1 MSTAPHTED
10 LLRELAPQVL
20 GVLVRRFGDFDLAE
34 DAVQDALLAAATQW
48 RTEGLPGN
56 PRGWLIQVAQRRMA
70 DAVRAEVARRR
81 RETTVFVRDV
91 PVEATGRDDT
101 LDMYFLCCH
110 PDLPPA
116 GAIAL
121 TLRAVG
127 GLSTGEIAAAF
138 LVPEATMAQRI
149 SRAKK
154 RLAGTDRPFAD
165 GANDSARL
173 SAVLQVLYVI
183 FTEGHTS
190 SSGAGLRRADL
201 SAEAIR
207 LTRALRALLPANT
220 EVTGLLALM
229 LLTDARRAARSGPHG
244 ELIPLHEQDRSRWD
258 RTQIT
263 EGLRLLTATMPAG
276 LSGPY
281 QIQAAIAGLH
291 AQAARFEDTDWA
303 RILLLYTM
311 IERTN
316 PNPMVTLN
324 RAVATAMVHGPAA
337 GLAMVDAVAEPLA
350 RSHRLAAVRGHLHEM
365 TGDDAA
371 AVTHYQLAA
380 KQTASVPER
389 DYLLLRA
396 ARLRSREAVSAVRSG
411 PREQPGVEKVGGPN
425 SGKAAPTH

>member
-1 MSTAPHTED
+1 MTTTTRAEG

-48 RTEGLPGN
+48 AADGLPEN

-91 PVEATGRDDT
+91 AAEPSGRDDT

-154 RLAGTDRPFAD
+154 RLAESERPFAD
-165 GANDSARL
+165 GAHDSARL
-173 SAVLQVLYVI
+173 GAVLQVLYVI

-190 SSGAGLRRADL
+190 TAGAGLRRADL

-207 LTRALRALLPANT
+207 LTSALRALLPDST

-258 RTQIT
+258 RAQIT
-263 EGLRLLTATMPAG
+263 EGLNLLTGTLPAG
-276 LSGPY
+276 LTGTY

-291 AQAARFEDTDWA
+291 AQAPRVEDTDWA

-311 IERTN
+311 IERAN
-316 PNPMVTLN
+316 ANPMVTLN

-337 GLAMVDAVAEPLA
+337 GLAVAESVAAPLA

-365 TGDDAA
+365 AGDAAA
-371 AVTHYQLAA
+371 AVTQYQLAA
-380 KQTASVPER
+380 SQTASTPER

-396 ARLRSREAVSAVRSG
+396 ARLRANESG
-411 PREQPGVEKVGGPN
+411 TAGVPDPPRATGAATHLVPDN
-425 SGKAAPTH
+425 HAASG

>member
-1 MSTAPHTED
+1 MTETLPRIED
-10 LLRELAPQVL
+10 LLRELSPQVL

-34 DAVQDALLAAATQW
+34 DSVQDALLAASTQW
-48 RTEGLPGN
+48 NSDGLPDN

-91 PVEATGRDDT
+91 PAEAVDRDDT

-116 GAIAL
+116 GAVAL

-127 GLSTGEIAAAF
+127 GLSTAEIAAAF
-138 LVPEATMAQRI
+138 LVPESTMGQRI

-154 RLAGTDRPFAD
+154 RLAESDRPFAD
-165 GANDSARL
+165 GAHDSARV
-173 SAVLQVLYVI
+173 SAVLAVLYVI

-190 SSGAGLRRADL
+190 SSGAGLRRGDL

-207 LTRALRALLPANT
+207 LTRVLRALLPENT

-244 ELIPLHEQDRSRWD
+244 ELIPLPEQDRSRWD
-258 RTQIT
+258 RRQIT
-263 EGLRLLTATMPAG
+263 EGLRLLTAIMPTG
-276 LSGPY
+276 LTGTY
-281 QIQAAIAGLH
+281 QMQAAIAGLH
-291 AQAARFEDTDWA
+291 AEAQRPEDTNWS
-303 RILLLYTM
+303 RILVLYTM
-311 IERTN
+311 IERLT
-316 PNPMVTLN
+316 PNPMITLN

-337 GLAMVDAVAEPLA
+337 GLAVADSVAEPLS

-365 TGDDAA
+365 AGEQTAA
-371 AVTHYQLAA
+371 IAEYRRAA
-380 KQTASVPER
+380 TQTASVPER

-396 ARLRSREAVSAVRSG
+396 ARLR
-411 PREQPGVEKVGGPN
+411 VGDA
-425 SGKAAPTH
+425 K

>member
-1 MSTAPHTED
+1 MSTTPHVED

-34 DAVQDALLAAATQW
+34 DAVQDALLAATTQW
-48 RTEGLPGN
+48 ATDGLPGN

-81 RETTVFVRDV
+81 RETTDFVRAV
-91 PVEATGRDDT
+91 PVTVSGRDDT

-127 GLSTGEIAAAF
+127 GLSTAEIAAAF

-154 RLAGTDRPFAD
+154 RLSESARPFAD
-165 GANDSARL
+165 GAHDSSRL
-173 SAVLQVLYVI
+173 GAVLQVLYVI

-190 SSGAGLRRADL
+190 SSGAGIRRGDL
-201 SAEAIR
+201 AAEAIR
-207 LTRALRALLPANT
+207 LTRALHALLPEHL

-244 ELIPLHEQDRSRWD
+244 ELVPLHEQDRSRWD
-258 RTQIT
+258 RAQIT

-276 LSGPY
+276 LTGQY
-281 QIQAAIAGLH
+281 QLQAAVAGLH
-291 AQAARFEDTDWA
+291 AQAARVEDTDWA
-303 RILLLYTM
+303 RIAALYTL
-311 IERTN
+311 IERRN

-324 RAVATAMVHGPAA
+324 RAVATAMLHGPAA
-337 GLAMVDAVAEPLA
+337 GLTLIDTVAEPLA
-350 RSHRLAAVRGHLHEM
+350 RSHRLAAVRGHLYEM
-365 TGDDAA
+365 TGDTAA
-371 AVTHYQLAA
+371 AVAQYRLAA

-396 ARLRSREAVSAVRSG
+396 ARLRTG
-411 PREQPGVEKVGGPN
+411 PAAHVDTAQPR
-425 SGKAAPTH
+425 

>member
-1 MSTAPHTED
+1 MSTTPRIED

-48 RTEGLPGN
+48 RTEGLPEH

-81 RETTVFVRDV
+81 RETTVFVREV
-91 PVEATGRDDT
+91 PVEASGRDDT

-127 GLSTGEIAAAF
+127 GLSTAEIAAAF

-154 RLAGTDRPFAD
+154 RLAESERPFAD
-165 GANDSARL
+165 GAQDSARL

-190 SSGAGLRRADL
+190 SAGAGLRRGDL

-207 LTRALRALLPANT
+207 LTRALRALLPENT

-229 LLTDARRAARSGPHG
+229 LLTDARRATRSGPHG
-244 ELIPLHEQDRSRWD
+244 ELVPLHEQDRTRWD
-258 RTQIT
+258 RAQIT
-263 EGLRLLTATMPAG
+263 EGLRLLTATMSTG
-276 LSGPY
+276 LTGNY
-281 QIQAAIAGLH
+281 QLQAAVAGLH
-291 AQAARFEDTDWA
+291 AQAARVQDTDWA
-303 RILLLYTM
+303 RILVLYTM
-311 IERTN
+311 IERAN

-337 GLAMVDAVAEPLA
+337 GLAVADTVAEPLA

-365 TGDDAA
+365 AGEDAA
-371 AVTHYQLAA
+371 AVAQYQLAA

-396 ARLRSREAVSAVRSG
+396 ARVRSG
-411 PREQPGVEKVGGPN
+411 
-425 SGKAAPTH
+425 AAGAPQRPAETTPAH

>member
-1 MSTAPHTED
+1 MSTTPRTED

-48 RTEGLPGN
+48 RTDGLPEH

-81 RETTVFVRDV
+81 RETTVFVREV

-110 PDLPPA
+110 PELPPA

-127 GLSTGEIAAAF
+127 GLSTAEIAAAF

-154 RLAGTDRPFAD
+154 RLAESERPFAD
-165 GANDSARL
+165 GAQDSARL
-173 SAVLQVLYVI
+173 SAVLRVLYVI

-190 SSGAGLRRADL
+190 SAGAGLRRGDL

-207 LTRALRALLPANT
+207 LTRALRALLPENT
-220 EVTGLLALM
+220 EVTSLLALM
-229 LLTDARRAARSGPHG
+229 LLTDARRATRSGPHG
-244 ELIPLHEQDRSRWD
+244 ELVPLHEQDRGRWD
-258 RTQIT
+258 RAQIT

-276 LSGPY
+276 LTGNY
-281 QIQAAIAGLH
+281 QLQAAIAGLH
-291 AQAARFEDTDWA
+291 AQAARVEDTDWA
-303 RILLLYTM
+303 RILVLYTM
-311 IERTN
+311 IERSN

-337 GLAMVDAVAEPLA
+337 GLAVADAVAEPLA

-365 TGDDAA
+365 AGEDAA
-371 AVTHYQLAA
+371 AVAQYQLAA
-380 KQTASVPER
+380 TQTASVPER

-396 ARLRSREAVSAVRSG
+396 ARVRSG
-411 PREQPGVEKVGGPN
+411 
-425 SGKAAPTH
+425 AAGSVVSRHRPEEATSAH

>member
-1 MSTAPHTED
+1 MTGTLTPGTED
-10 LLRELAPQVL
+10 LLRTLAPQVL

-48 RTEGLPGN
+48 TTEGVPEN

-91 PVEATGRDDT
+91 PAEAGARDDT
-101 LDMYFLCCH
+101 LDLYFLCCH
-110 PDLPPA
+110 PDLPAA

-154 RLAGTDRPFAD
+154 RLAEASRPFAD
-165 GANDSARL
+165 GAHDTARL
-173 SAVLQVLYVI
+173 DAVLRVLYVI

-190 SSGAGLRRADL
+190 TSGAGLRRADL

-207 LTRALRALLPANT
+207 LTRTLHTLLPEDT
-220 EVTGLLALM
+220 EVGGLLAVM

-244 ELIPLHEQDRSRWD
+244 ELIPLHEQDRTRWD
-258 RTQIT
+258 RAQIT
-263 EGLRLLTATMPAG
+263 EGLRLLTATLSAG
-276 LSGPY
+276 LTGPY
-281 QIQAAIAGLH
+281 QIQGAIAGLH
-291 AQAARFEDTDWA
+291 AQAARVEDTDWA
-303 RILLLYTM
+303 RILVLYTM
-311 IERTN
+311 LERLA

-337 GLAMVDAVAEPLA
+337 GLAVVDTVAEPLA

-365 TGDDAA
+365 AGEDAA
-371 AVTHYQLAA
+371 AVIEYQRAA
-380 KQTASVPER
+380 TQTASTPER

-396 ARLRSREAVSAVRSG
+396 ARVR
-411 PREQPGVEKVGGPN
+411 
-425 SGKAAPTH
+425 TT

>member
-1 MSTAPHTED
+1 MSRAPRTED

-48 RTEGLPGN
+48 RADGLPGN

-149 SRAKK
+149 SRAKR
-154 RLAGTDRPFAD
+154 RLAETERPFAD
-165 GANDSARL
+165 GANDSARV

-190 SSGAGLRRADL
+190 SSGAGLRRGDL

-207 LTRALRALLPANT
+207 LTRSLHTLLPANT
-220 EVTGLLALM
+220 EVTALLALM

-258 RTQIT
+258 RAQIT

-276 LSGPY
+276 LSGRY

-291 AQAARFEDTDWA
+291 AQAARVEDTDWA

-311 IERTN
+311 IERSD

-324 RAVATAMVHGPAA
+324 RAVATAMAHGPAA
-337 GLAMVDAVAEPLA
+337 GLTVADSVAEPLA

-365 TGDDAA
+365 AGDDAA
-371 AVTHYQLAA
+371 AVAHYQLAA
-380 KQTASVPER
+380 KKTASVPER

-396 ARLRSREAVSAVRSG
+396 ARLRSGEAVSAIRLR
-411 PREQPGVEKVGGPN
+411 PPEQPGIEKVVGPN
-425 SGKAAPTH
+425 SGKATPAQ

>member
-1 MSTAPHTED
+1 MTETLPRIED
-10 LLRELAPQVL
+10 LLRELSPQVL

-34 DAVQDALLAAATQW
+34 DSVQDALLAAATQW
-48 RTEGLPGN
+48 DRDGLPDN

-91 PVEATGRDDT
+91 PVDAIERDDT

-116 GAIAL
+116 GAVAL

-127 GLSTGEIAAAF
+127 GLSTAEIATAF
-138 LVPEATMAQRI
+138 LVPESTMAQRI

-154 RLAGTDRPFAD
+154 RLAESDRPFAD
-165 GANDSARL
+165 GAHDSTRVG
-173 SAVLQVLYVI
+173 AVLHVLYVI

-190 SSGAGLRRADL
+190 SSGAGLRRGDL

-207 LTRALRALLPANT
+207 LTRALRRLLPDNT

-244 ELIPLHEQDRSRWD
+244 ELIPLTEQDRSRWD
-258 RTQIT
+258 RPQIT

-276 LSGPY
+276 LTGLY
-281 QIQAAIAGLH
+281 QMQAAVAGLH
-291 AQAARFEDTDWA
+291 AEARRPEDTDWA
-303 RILLLYTM
+303 RILQLYTM
-311 IERTN
+311 IERST
-316 PNPMVTLN
+316 PNPMITLN

-337 GLAMVDAVAEPLA
+337 GLAVADSVAEPLS
-350 RSHRLAAVRGHLHEM
+350 RSHRLAAVRGHLQEM
-365 TGDDAA
+365 AGDHVA
-371 AVTHYQLAA
+371 AVAEYRRAA
-380 KQTASVPER
+380 QQTASVPER

-396 ARLRSREAVSAVRSG
+396 ARLR
-411 PREQPGVEKVGGPN
+411 VGDA
-425 SGKAAPTH
+425 K

>member
-1 MSTAPHTED
+1 MSTTPRIED

-48 RTEGLPGN
+48 RTEGLPEH

-81 RETTVFVRDV
+81 RETTVFVREV
-91 PVEATGRDDT
+91 PVEASGRDDT

-127 GLSTGEIAAAF
+127 GLSTAEIAAAF

-154 RLAGTDRPFAD
+154 RLAESERPFAD
-165 GANDSARL
+165 GAQDSARL

-190 SSGAGLRRADL
+190 SAGAGLRRGDL

-207 LTRALRALLPANT
+207 LTRALRALLPENT

-229 LLTDARRAARSGPHG
+229 LLTDARRATRSGPHG
-244 ELIPLHEQDRSRWD
+244 ELVPLHEQDRTRWD
-258 RTQIT
+258 RAQIT
-263 EGLRLLTATMPAG
+263 EGLRLLTATMSTG
-276 LSGPY
+276 LTGNY
-281 QIQAAIAGLH
+281 QLQAAIAGLH
-291 AQAARFEDTDWA
+291 AQAARVQDTDWA
-303 RILLLYTM
+303 RILVLYTM
-311 IERTN
+311 IERAN

-337 GLAMVDAVAEPLA
+337 GLAVADTVAEPLA

-365 TGDDAA
+365 AGEDAA
-371 AVTHYQLAA
+371 AVAQYQLAA

-396 ARLRSREAVSAVRSG
+396 ARVRSG
-411 PREQPGVEKVGGPN
+411 
-425 SGKAAPTH
+425 AAGAPQRPAETTPAH

>member
-1 MSTAPHTED
+1 MTETLPRIED
-10 LLRELAPQVL
+10 LLRELSPQVL

-34 DAVQDALLAAATQW
+34 DSVQDALLAAATQW
-48 RTEGLPGN
+48 DRDGLPDN

-81 RETTVFVRDV
+81 RETTVFVREV
-91 PVEATGRDDT
+91 PVDAIERDDT

-116 GAIAL
+116 GAVAL

-127 GLSTGEIAAAF
+127 GLSTAEIATAF
-138 LVPEATMAQRI
+138 LVPESTMAQRI

-154 RLAGTDRPFAD
+154 RLAESGRPFAD
-165 GANDSARL
+165 GAHDSTRVG
-173 SAVLQVLYVI
+173 AVLQVLYVI

-190 SSGAGLRRADL
+190 SSGAGLRRGDL

-207 LTRALRALLPANT
+207 LTRALRRLLPDNT

-244 ELIPLHEQDRSRWD
+244 ELIPLTEQDRSRWD

-276 LSGPY
+276 LTGLY
-281 QIQAAIAGLH
+281 QMQAAVAGLH
-291 AQAARFEDTDWA
+291 AEARRPEDTDWA
-303 RILLLYTM
+303 RILQLYTM
-311 IERTN
+311 IERLSA
-316 PNPMVTLN
+316 NPMITLN

-337 GLAMVDAVAEPLA
+337 GLAVADSVAEPLS
-350 RSHRLAAVRGHLHEM
+350 RSHRLAAVRGHLREM
-365 TGDDAA
+365 AGEHTA
-371 AVTHYQLAA
+371 AVAEYRRAA
-380 KQTASVPER
+380 QQTASVPER

-396 ARLRSREAVSAVRSG
+396 ARLR
-411 PREQPGVEKVGGPN
+411 VGDA
-425 SGKAAPTH
+425 K

>member
-1 MSTAPHTED
+1 MTETLPRIED
-10 LLRELAPQVL
+10 LLRELSPQVL

-34 DAVQDALLAAATQW
+34 DSVQDALLAAATQW
-48 RTEGLPGN
+48 DRDGLPDN

-91 PVEATGRDDT
+91 PVDAIERDDT

-116 GAIAL
+116 GAVAL

-127 GLSTGEIAAAF
+127 GLSTAEIATAF
-138 LVPEATMAQRI
+138 LVPESTMAQRI

-154 RLAGTDRPFAD
+154 RLAESDRPFAD
-165 GANDSARL
+165 GAHDSTRVG
-173 SAVLQVLYVI
+173 AVLQVLYVI

-190 SSGAGLRRADL
+190 SSGAGLRRGDL

-207 LTRALRALLPANT
+207 LTRALRRLLPDNT

-244 ELIPLHEQDRSRWD
+244 ELIPLTEQDRSRWD
-258 RTQIT
+258 RAQIT

-276 LSGPY
+276 LTGLY
-281 QIQAAIAGLH
+281 QMQAAVAGLH
-291 AQAARFEDTDWA
+291 AEARRPEDTNWA
-303 RILLLYTM
+303 RILQLYSM
-311 IERTN
+311 IERLT
-316 PNPMVTLN
+316 PNPMITLN

-337 GLAMVDAVAEPLA
+337 GLAVADSVAEPLS
-350 RSHRLAAVRGHLHEM
+350 RSHRLAAVRGHLQEM
-365 TGDDAA
+365 AGDHVA
-371 AVTHYQLAA
+371 AVAEYRRAA
-380 KQTASVPER
+380 QQTASVPER

-396 ARLRSREAVSAVRSG
+396 ARLR
-411 PREQPGVEKVGGPN
+411 VGD
-425 SGKAAPTH
+425 AQ

>member
-1 MSTAPHTED
+1 MSTAPRIED

-48 RTEGLPGN
+48 RSEGLPEH

-81 RETTVFVRDV
+81 RETTVFVREV
-91 PVEATGRDDT
+91 PAEASTRDDT

-127 GLSTGEIAAAF
+127 GLSTAEIAAAF

-154 RLAGTDRPFAD
+154 RLAESERPFAD
-165 GANDSARL
+165 GAQDGARL

-190 SSGAGLRRADL
+190 SAGSGLRRADL

-207 LTRALRALLPANT
+207 LTRALRALLPDNT

-229 LLTDARRAARSGPHG
+229 LLTDARRATRSGLHG
-244 ELIPLHEQDRSRWD
+244 ELVPLHEQDRTRWD
-258 RTQIT
+258 RAQIT

-276 LSGPY
+276 LTGSY
-281 QIQAAIAGLH
+281 QLQAAIAGLH
-291 AQAARFEDTDWA
+291 AQAAHVADTDWA
-303 RILLLYTM
+303 RILVLYTM
-311 IERTN
+311 IERSN

-337 GLAMVDAVAEPLA
+337 GLAVADTVAEPLA

-365 TGDDAA
+365 AGDDAA
-371 AVTHYQLAA
+371 AVAQYQLAA
-380 KQTASVPER
+380 TQTASVPER

-396 ARLRSREAVSAVRSG
+396 ARVRSAAVD
-411 PREQPGVEKVGGPN
+411 RPGVADAVDPGP
-425 SGKAAPTH
+425 ATPVP

>member
-1 MSTAPHTED
+1 MGAPRRRRDTRRADRRIED

-48 RTEGLPGN
+48 DRDGLPDN

-91 PVEATGRDDT
+91 PADAIERDDT

-127 GLSTGEIAAAF
+127 GLTHRRDRHRLPGTGIDHGAADLA
-138 LVPEATMAQRI
+138 
-149 SRAKK
+149 AKK
-154 RLAGTDRPFAD
+154 RLAESDRPFAA
-165 GANDSARL
+165 GAHDSARVG
-173 SAVLQVLYVI
+173 AVLQVLYVI

-190 SSGAGLRRADL
+190 SSGAGLRRGDL

-207 LTRALRALLPANT
+207 LTRALRRLLPDDT

-244 ELIPLHEQDRSRWD
+244 ELIPLTEQDRARWD
-258 RTQIT
+258 RAQIT
-263 EGLRLLTATMPAG
+263 EGMRLLTATCP
-276 LSGPY
+276 
-281 QIQAAIAGLH
+281 
-291 AQAARFEDTDWA
+291 
-303 RILLLYTM
+303 
-311 IERTN
+311 
-316 PNPMVTLN
+316 
-324 RAVATAMVHGPAA
+324 
-337 GLAMVDAVAEPLA
+337 
-350 RSHRLAAVRGHLHEM
+350 
-365 TGDDAA
+365 
-371 AVTHYQLAA
+371 
-380 KQTASVPER
+380 
-389 DYLLLRA
+389 
-396 ARLRSREAVSAVRSG
+396 
-411 PREQPGVEKVGGPN
+411 PG
-425 SGKAAPTH
+425 

>member
-1 MSTAPHTED
+1 MTETLPRIED
-10 LLRELAPQVL
+10 LLRELSPQVL

-34 DAVQDALLAAATQW
+34 DSVQDALLAAATQW
-48 RTEGLPGN
+48 DRDGLPDN

-91 PVEATGRDDT
+91 PIDAIERDDT

-116 GAIAL
+116 GAVAL

-127 GLSTGEIAAAF
+127 GLSTAEIATAF
-138 LVPEATMAQRI
+138 LVPESTMAQRI

-154 RLAGTDRPFAD
+154 RLAESDRPFAD
-165 GANDSARL
+165 GAHDSTRVG
-173 SAVLQVLYVI
+173 AVLQVLYVI

-190 SSGAGLRRADL
+190 SSGAGLRRGDL

-207 LTRALRALLPANT
+207 LTRALRRLLPDNT

-244 ELIPLHEQDRSRWD
+244 ELIPLTEQDRSRWD
-258 RTQIT
+258 RPQIT

-276 LSGPY
+276 LTGLY
-281 QIQAAIAGLH
+281 QMQAAVAGLH
-291 AQAARFEDTDWA
+291 AEARRPEDTDWA
-303 RILLLYTM
+303 RILQLYTM
-311 IERTN
+311 IERST
-316 PNPMVTLN
+316 PNPMITLN

-337 GLAMVDAVAEPLA
+337 GLAVADSVAEPLS
-350 RSHRLAAVRGHLHEM
+350 RSHRLAAVRGHLQEM
-365 TGDDAA
+365 AGDHVA
-371 AVTHYQLAA
+371 AVAEYRRAA
-380 KQTASVPER
+380 QQTASVPER

-396 ARLRSREAVSAVRSG
+396 ARLR
-411 PREQPGVEKVGGPN
+411 VGDA
-425 SGKAAPTH
+425 K

>member
-1 MSTAPHTED
+1 MSTTPRTED

-48 RTEGLPGN
+48 RTDGLPEH

-81 RETTVFVRDV
+81 RETTVFVREV

-110 PDLPPA
+110 PELPPA

-127 GLSTGEIAAAF
+127 GLSTAEIAAAF

-154 RLAGTDRPFAD
+154 RLAESERPFAD
-165 GANDSARL
+165 GAQDSARL
-173 SAVLQVLYVI
+173 SAVLRVLYVI

-190 SSGAGLRRADL
+190 SAGAGLRRGDL

-207 LTRALRALLPANT
+207 LTRALRALLPENT
-220 EVTGLLALM
+220 EVTSLLALM
-229 LLTDARRAARSGPHG
+229 LLTDARRATRSGPHG
-244 ELIPLHEQDRSRWD
+244 ELVPLHEQDRGRWD
-258 RTQIT
+258 RAQIT

-276 LSGPY
+276 LTGNY
-281 QIQAAIAGLH
+281 QLQAAIAGLH
-291 AQAARFEDTDWA
+291 AQAARVEDTDWA
-303 RILLLYTM
+303 RILVLYTM
-311 IERTN
+311 IERSN

-337 GLAMVDAVAEPLA
+337 GLAVADAVAEPLA

-365 TGDDAA
+365 AGEDAA
-371 AVTHYQLAA
+371 AVAQYQLAA
-380 KQTASVPER
+380 TQTASVPER

-396 ARLRSREAVSAVRSG
+396 ARVRSG
-411 PREQPGVEKVGGPN
+411 
-425 SGKAAPTH
+425 AAGSVVSRQRPEEATPAH

>member
-1 MSTAPHTED
+1 MTETLPRIED
-10 LLRELAPQVL
+10 LLRELSPQVL

-34 DAVQDALLAAATQW
+34 DSVQDALLAAATQW
-48 RTEGLPGN
+48 DRDGLPDN

-91 PVEATGRDDT
+91 PVDAIERDDT

-116 GAIAL
+116 GAVAL

-127 GLSTGEIAAAF
+127 GLSTAEIATAF
-138 LVPEATMAQRI
+138 LVPESTMAQRI

-154 RLAGTDRPFAD
+154 RLAESDRPFAD
-165 GANDSARL
+165 GAHDSTRVG
-173 SAVLQVLYVI
+173 AVLQVLYVI

-190 SSGAGLRRADL
+190 SSGAGLRRGDL

-207 LTRALRALLPANT
+207 LTRALRRLLPDNT

-244 ELIPLHEQDRSRWD
+244 ELIPLTEQDRSRWD
-258 RTQIT
+258 RAQIT

-276 LSGPY
+276 LTGLY
-281 QIQAAIAGLH
+281 QMQAAVAGLH
-291 AQAARFEDTDWA
+291 AEARRPEDTDWA
-303 RILLLYTM
+303 RILQLYTM
-311 IERTN
+311 IERST
-316 PNPMVTLN
+316 PNPMITLN

-337 GLAMVDAVAEPLA
+337 GLAVADSVAEPLS
-350 RSHRLAAVRGHLHEM
+350 RSHRLAAVRGHLQEM
-365 TGDDAA
+365 AGDHVA
-371 AVTHYQLAA
+371 AVAEYRRAA
-380 KQTASVPER
+380 QQTASVPER

-396 ARLRSREAVSAVRSG
+396 ARLR
-411 PREQPGVEKVGGPN
+411 VGDA
-425 SGKAAPTH
+425 K

>member
-1 MSTAPHTED
+1 MTETLARIED
-10 LLRELAPQVL
+10 LLRELSPQVL

-34 DAVQDALLAAATQW
+34 DSVQDALLAAATQW
-48 RTEGLPGN
+48 DRDGLPDN

-91 PVEATGRDDT
+91 PVDAIERDDT

-116 GAIAL
+116 GAVAL

-127 GLSTGEIAAAF
+127 GLSTAEIATAF
-138 LVPEATMAQRI
+138 LVPESTMAQRI

-154 RLAGTDRPFAD
+154 RLAESDRPFAD
-165 GANDSARL
+165 GAHDSARVE
-173 SAVLQVLYVI
+173 AVLQVLYVI

-190 SSGAGLRRADL
+190 SSGAGLRRGDL

-207 LTRALRALLPANT
+207 LTRALRRLLPDNT

-229 LLTDARRAARSGPHG
+229 LLTDARRAARTGPHG
-244 ELIPLHEQDRSRWD
+244 ELIPLTEQDRSRWD
-258 RTQIT
+258 RPQIT

-276 LSGPY
+276 LNGLY
-281 QIQAAIAGLH
+281 QMQAAVAGLH
-291 AQAARFEDTDWA
+291 AEARHPEDTDWA
-303 RILLLYTM
+303 RILQLYTM
-311 IERTN
+311 IERLSA
-316 PNPMVTLN
+316 NPMITLN

-337 GLAMVDAVAEPLA
+337 GLTVADSVAEPLS
-350 RSHRLAAVRGHLHEM
+350 RSHRLAAVRGHLQEM
-365 TGDDAA
+365 AGDHVA
-371 AVTHYQLAA
+371 AVAEYRRAA
-380 KQTASVPER
+380 RQTASVPER

-396 ARLRSREAVSAVRSG
+396 ARLR
-411 PREQPGVEKVGGPN
+411 VGDA
-425 SGKAAPTH
+425 K

>member
-1 MSTAPHTED
+1 MSTTPRIED

-48 RTEGLPGN
+48 RTEGLPEH

-81 RETTVFVRDV
+81 RETTVFVREV
-91 PVEATGRDDT
+91 PVEASGRDDT

-127 GLSTGEIAAAF
+127 GLSTAEIAAAF

-154 RLAGTDRPFAD
+154 RLAESERPFAD
-165 GANDSARL
+165 GAQDSARL

-190 SSGAGLRRADL
+190 SAGTGLRRGDL

-207 LTRALRALLPANT
+207 LTRALRALLPENT

-229 LLTDARRAARSGPHG
+229 LLTDARRATRSGPHG
-244 ELIPLHEQDRSRWD
+244 ELVPLHEQDRTRWD
-258 RTQIT
+258 RAQIT
-263 EGLRLLTATMPAG
+263 EGLRLLTATMSTG
-276 LSGPY
+276 LTGNY
-281 QIQAAIAGLH
+281 QLQAAVAGLH
-291 AQAARFEDTDWA
+291 AQAARVQDTDWT
-303 RILLLYTM
+303 RILVLYTM
-311 IERTN
+311 IERAN

-337 GLAMVDAVAEPLA
+337 GLAVADTVAEPLA

-365 TGDDAA
+365 AGEDAA
-371 AVTHYQLAA
+371 AAAQYQLAA

-396 ARLRSREAVSAVRSG
+396 ARVRSG
-411 PREQPGVEKVGGPN
+411 
-425 SGKAAPTH
+425 AAGAPLRPAETTPAH

>member
-1 MSTAPHTED
+1 MTETLPRVED
-10 LLRELAPQVL
+10 LLRELSPQVL

-34 DAVQDALLAAATQW
+34 DSVQDALLAAATQW
-48 RTEGLPGN
+48 DRDGLPDN

-81 RETTVFVRDV
+81 RETTVFVREV
-91 PVEATGRDDT
+91 PVDAIERDDT

-116 GAIAL
+116 GAVAL

-127 GLSTGEIAAAF
+127 GLSTAEIATAF
-138 LVPEATMAQRI
+138 LVPESTMAQRI

-154 RLAGTDRPFAD
+154 CLAESDRPFAD
-165 GANDSARL
+165 GAHDSTRVG
-173 SAVLQVLYVI
+173 AVLQVLYVI

-190 SSGAGLRRADL
+190 SSGAGLRRGDL

-207 LTRALRALLPANT
+207 LTRALRRLLPDNT

-244 ELIPLHEQDRSRWD
+244 ELIPLTEQDRSRWD
-258 RTQIT
+258 RAQIT

-276 LSGPY
+276 LTGIY
-281 QIQAAIAGLH
+281 QMQAAVAGLH
-291 AQAARFEDTDWA
+291 AEAHRPEDTDWA
-303 RILLLYTM
+303 RILQLYTM
-311 IERTN
+311 IERLT
-316 PNPMVTLN
+316 PNPMITLN

-337 GLAMVDAVAEPLA
+337 GLAVADSVAEPLS
-350 RSHRLAAVRGHLHEM
+350 RSHRLAAVRGHLQEM
-365 TGDDAA
+365 AGDHVA
-371 AVTHYQLAA
+371 AVVEYRRAA
-380 KQTASVPER
+380 QQTASVPER

-396 ARLRSREAVSAVRSG
+396 ARLR
-411 PREQPGVEKVGGPN
+411 VGDA
-425 SGKAAPTH
+425 K

>member
-1 MSTAPHTED
+1 MTETLPRIED
-10 LLRELAPQVL
+10 LLRELSPQVL

-34 DAVQDALLAAATQW
+34 DSVQDALLAASTQW
-48 RTEGLPGN
+48 HHEGLPDN

-91 PVEATGRDDT
+91 PAEAVDRDDT
-101 LDMYFLCCH
+101 LDMYFLCVH

-116 GAIAL
+116 GAVAL

-127 GLSTGEIAAAF
+127 GLSTAEIAAAF
-138 LVPEATMAQRI
+138 LVPESTMGQRI

-154 RLAGTDRPFAD
+154 RLAESDRPFAD
-165 GANDSARL
+165 GAHDSTRV

-190 SSGAGLRRADL
+190 SSGAGLRRGDL

-207 LTRALRALLPANT
+207 LTRALRTLLPENT

-244 ELIPLHEQDRSRWD
+244 ELIPLTEQDRSRWD
-258 RTQIT
+258 RPQIT
-263 EGLRLLTATMPAG
+263 EGLRLLTATLPAG
-276 LSGPY
+276 LTGPY
-281 QIQAAIAGLH
+281 QMQAAIAGLH
-291 AQAARFEDTDWA
+291 AEARRPEDTDWP

-311 IERTN
+311 IERST
-316 PNPMVTLN
+316 PNPMITLN

-337 GLAMVDAVAEPLA
+337 GLAVADSVAEPLS

-365 TGDDAA
+365 AGEQTAA
-371 AVTHYQLAA
+371 IAEYRRAA
-380 KQTASVPER
+380 TQTASVPER

-396 ARLRSREAVSAVRSG
+396 ARLR
-411 PREQPGVEKVGGPN
+411 VGDAN
-425 SGKAAPTH
+425 

>member
-1 MSTAPHTED
+1 MSTTPRIED

-48 RTEGLPGN
+48 RTEGLPEH

-81 RETTVFVRDV
+81 RETTVFVREV
-91 PVEATGRDDT
+91 PVEASGRDDT

-127 GLSTGEIAAAF
+127 GLSTAEIAAAF

-154 RLAGTDRPFAD
+154 RLAESERPFAD
-165 GANDSARL
+165 GAQDSARL

-190 SSGAGLRRADL
+190 SAGAGLRRGDL

-207 LTRALRALLPANT
+207 LTRALRALLPENT

-229 LLTDARRAARSGPHG
+229 LLTDARRATRSGPHG
-244 ELIPLHEQDRSRWD
+244 ELVPLHEQDRTRWD
-258 RTQIT
+258 RAQIT
-263 EGLRLLTATMPAG
+263 EGLRLLTATMSAG
-276 LSGPY
+276 LTGNY
-281 QIQAAIAGLH
+281 QLQAAIAGLH
-291 AQAARFEDTDWA
+291 AQAARVQDTDWA
-303 RILLLYTM
+303 RILVLYTM
-311 IERTN
+311 IERAN

-337 GLAMVDAVAEPLA
+337 GLAVADTVAEPLA

-365 TGDDAA
+365 AGEDAA
-371 AVTHYQLAA
+371 AVAQYQLAA
-380 KQTASVPER
+380 KQTASVP
-389 DYLLLRA
+389 
-396 ARLRSREAVSAVRSG
+396 
-411 PREQPGVEKVGGPN
+411 
-425 SGKAAPTH
+425 

>member
-1 MSTAPHTED
+1 MTTTARTED

-48 RTEGLPGN
+48 AADGVPEN

-91 PVEATGRDDT
+91 AVEASGRDDT

-154 RLAGTDRPFAD
+154 RLAESERPFAD
-165 GANDSARL
+165 GTHDSARL
-173 SAVLQVLYVI
+173 GAVLQVLYVI

-190 SSGAGLRRADL
+190 TAGAGLRRADL

-207 LTRALRALLPANT
+207 LTRALRALLPHST

-258 RTQIT
+258 RAQIT
-263 EGLRLLTATMPAG
+263 EGLRLLTGTLPAG
-276 LSGPY
+276 LTGTY

-291 AQAARFEDTDWA
+291 AQAARVEDTDWA
-303 RILLLYTM
+303 RILVLYTM
-311 IERTN
+311 IERAN
-316 PNPMVTLN
+316 ANPMVTLN

-337 GLAMVDAVAEPLA
+337 GLAVAESVAAPLA

-365 TGDDAA
+365 AGDAAA
-371 AVTHYQLAA
+371 AVTQYQLAA
-380 KQTASVPER
+380 SQTASTPER

-396 ARLRSREAVSAVRSG
+396 ARLRAGESG
-411 PREQPGVEKVGGPN
+411 ATAGRDPIAG
-425 SGKAAPTH
+425 SGRPDQLS

>member
-1 MSTAPHTED
+1 MTETLPRIED
-10 LLRELAPQVL
+10 LLRELSPQVL

-34 DAVQDALLAAATQW
+34 DSVQDALLAAATQW
-48 RTEGLPGN
+48 DRDGLPDN

-91 PVEATGRDDT
+91 PVDAIERDDT

-116 GAIAL
+116 GAVAL

-127 GLSTGEIAAAF
+127 GLSTAEIATAF
-138 LVPEATMAQRI
+138 LVPESTMAQRI

-154 RLAGTDRPFAD
+154 RLSESDRPFAD
-165 GANDSARL
+165 GAHDSARVG
-173 SAVLQVLYVI
+173 AVLQVLYVI

-190 SSGAGLRRADL
+190 SSGAGLRRGDL

-207 LTRALRALLPANT
+207 LTRALRRLLPDNT

-244 ELIPLHEQDRSRWD
+244 ELIPLTEQDRSRWD
-258 RTQIT
+258 RPQIT

-276 LSGPY
+276 LTGLY
-281 QIQAAIAGLH
+281 QMQAAVAGLH
-291 AQAARFEDTDWA
+291 AEARRPEDTDWA
-303 RILLLYTM
+303 RILQLYTM
-311 IERTN
+311 IERST
-316 PNPMVTLN
+316 PNPMITLN

-337 GLAMVDAVAEPLA
+337 GLAVADSVAEPLS
-350 RSHRLAAVRGHLHEM
+350 RSHRLAAVRGHLQEM
-365 TGDDAA
+365 AGDHVA
-371 AVTHYQLAA
+371 AVAEYRRAA
-380 KQTASVPER
+380 QQTASVPER

-396 ARLRSREAVSAVRSG
+396 ARLR
-411 PREQPGVEKVGGPN
+411 VGDA
-425 SGKAAPTH
+425 K

>member
-1 MSTAPHTED
+1 MTETLPRIED
-10 LLRELAPQVL
+10 LLRELSPQVL

-34 DAVQDALLAAATQW
+34 DSVQDALLAAATQW
-48 RTEGLPGN
+48 DRDGLPDN

-81 RETTVFVRDV
+81 RETTVFVREV
-91 PVEATGRDDT
+91 PVDAIERDDT

-116 GAIAL
+116 GAVAL

-127 GLSTGEIAAAF
+127 GLSTAEIAAAF
-138 LVPEATMAQRI
+138 LVPESTMAQRI

-154 RLAGTDRPFAD
+154 RLAESDRPFAD
-165 GANDSARL
+165 GAHDSTRVG
-173 SAVLQVLYVI
+173 AVLQVLYVI

-190 SSGAGLRRADL
+190 SSGAGLRRGDL

-207 LTRALRALLPANT
+207 LTRALRRLLPDNT

-244 ELIPLHEQDRSRWD
+244 ELIPLTEQDRSRWD
-258 RTQIT
+258 RAQIT

-276 LSGPY
+276 LTGIY
-281 QIQAAIAGLH
+281 QMQAAIAGLH
-291 AQAARFEDTDWA
+291 AEARRPEDTDWT
-303 RILLLYTM
+303 RILQLYTM
-311 IERTN
+311 IERLT
-316 PNPMVTLN
+316 PNPMITLN

-337 GLAMVDAVAEPLA
+337 GLTVADSVAEPLS
-350 RSHRLAAVRGHLHEM
+350 RSHRLAAVRGHLWEM
-365 TGDDAA
+365 AGEHPAA
-371 AVTHYQLAA
+371 IAEYRRAA
-380 KQTASVPER
+380 QRTASVPER

-396 ARLRSREAVSAVRSG
+396 ARLR
-411 PREQPGVEKVGGPN
+411 VGDA
-425 SGKAAPTH
+425 K

>member
-1 MSTAPHTED
+1 MTETLPRIED
-10 LLRELAPQVL
+10 LLRELSPQVL

-34 DAVQDALLAAATQW
+34 DSVQDALLAAATQW
-48 RTEGLPGN
+48 DRDGLPDN

-81 RETTVFVRDV
+81 RETTVFVREV
-91 PVEATGRDDT
+91 PVDAIERDDT

-116 GAIAL
+116 GAVAL

-127 GLSTGEIAAAF
+127 GLSTAEIAAAF
-138 LVPEATMAQRI
+138 LVPESTMAQRI

-154 RLAGTDRPFAD
+154 RLAESDRPFAD
-165 GANDSARL
+165 GAHDSTRVG
-173 SAVLQVLYVI
+173 AVLQVLYVI

-190 SSGAGLRRADL
+190 SSGAGLRRGDL

-207 LTRALRALLPANT
+207 LTRALRRLLPDNT

-244 ELIPLHEQDRSRWD
+244 ELIPLTEQDRSRWD
-258 RTQIT
+258 RAQIT

-276 LSGPY
+276 LTGIY
-281 QIQAAIAGLH
+281 QMQAAVAGLH
-291 AQAARFEDTDWA
+291 AEAHRPEDTDWA
-303 RILLLYTM
+303 RILQLYTM
-311 IERTN
+311 IERLT
-316 PNPMVTLN
+316 PNPMITLN

-337 GLAMVDAVAEPLA
+337 GLTVADSVAEPLS
-350 RSHRLAAVRGHLHEM
+350 RSHRLAAVRGHLWEM
-365 TGDDAA
+365 AGEHPAA
-371 AVTHYQLAA
+371 IAEYRRAA
-380 KQTASVPER
+380 QRTASVPER

-396 ARLRSREAVSAVRSG
+396 ARLR
-411 PREQPGVEKVGGPN
+411 VGDA
-425 SGKAAPTH
+425 K